1 MNDELYNEIF
11 DRASKLF
18 REYQSK
24 PKGQMVSNM
33 DNFDYWMVL
42 VSFGEGF
49 DKGYSEGYEDGTND
63 ILKSG
68 REI

>member
-1 MNDELYNEIF
+1 MNDELYNEVF

-33 DNFDYWMVL
+33 DNFDYWMTMVA
-42 VSFGEGF
+42 F
-49 DKGYSEGYEDGTND
+49 DIGYRDGYADGVTD
-63 ILKSG
+63 ITKEG